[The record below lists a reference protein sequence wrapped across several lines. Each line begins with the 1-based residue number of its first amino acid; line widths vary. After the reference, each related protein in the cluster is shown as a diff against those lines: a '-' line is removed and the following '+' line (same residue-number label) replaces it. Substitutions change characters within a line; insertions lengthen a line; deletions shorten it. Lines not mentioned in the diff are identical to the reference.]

1 MNEILKI
8 IEERELY
15 VHLIL
20 AKLYLTSYGRTDVHY
35 NGNIFNEMKSLF
47 DEEFNE
53 DVYKAA
59 SDFLISENFVKNVK
73 LDGIVSLTTYGRSY
87 FEGFVKSY
95 QTIDIED
102 KELLIKKLPKKV
114 VEFFGFAA
122 NIITVKD
129 FLSRIINL

>member
-20 AKLYLTSYGRTDVHY
+20 AKLYLKTYGRTDLHY
-35 NGNIFNEMKSLF
+35 NGDIFSEMKSLF

-59 SDFLISENFVKNVK
+59 SDFLISENYVKNIR

-87 FEGFVKSY
+87 FEDFVKKY
-95 QTIDIED
+95 QTLTED
-102 KELLIKKLPKKV
+102 DNELLIKKLPKKV

>member
-20 AKLYLTSYGRTDVHY
+20 AKVYLSTKGKTNMSH
-35 NGNIFNEMKSLF
+35 NGDMYREMKELF
-47 DEEFNE
+47 GEEFDREMYSTAIQYLRSE
-53 DVYKAA
+53 DLAKGSDA
-59 SDFLISENFVKNVK
+59 SH
-73 LDGIVSLTTYGRSY
+73 LTNYGRSY
-87 FEGFVKSY
+87 FEGFVKNY
-95 QTIDIED
+95 QTLEIED
-102 KELLIKKLPKKV
+102 KELLLKKLPKKV

-129 FLSRIINL
+129 FLSRLINL